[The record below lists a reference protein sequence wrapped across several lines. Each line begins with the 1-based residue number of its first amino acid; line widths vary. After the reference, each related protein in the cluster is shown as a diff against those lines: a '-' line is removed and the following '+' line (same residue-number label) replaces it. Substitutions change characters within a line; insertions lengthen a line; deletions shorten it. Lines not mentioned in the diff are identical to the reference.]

1 MRFRFSENFLLL
13 DGSLTCLH
21 LRVHFGK
28 SGILESAYGC
38 LEMEKKKMIIKHPK
52 ITMRH
57 NQMKTKNLNRPPPKK
72 KDIGENK

>member
-38 LEMEKKKMIIKHPK
+38 LEMELIQKKNDH
-52 ITMRH
+52 
-57 NQMKTKNLNRPPPKK
+57 
-72 KDIGENK
+72 

>member
-13 DGSLTCLH
+13 DGSLTCLN

-38 LEMEKKKMIIKHPK
+38 LEMELIQKKNDH
-52 ITMRH
+52 
-57 NQMKTKNLNRPPPKK
+57 
-72 KDIGENK
+72 